1 LDGNEKVMKVNKATH
16 FIQKEFPLSIV
27 GAIRDYICV
36 LFPSKS
42 FADQG
47 AKAVCE
53 KVRYDLDAYVERG
66 FVAGIG
72 AGKAYEGINGL
83 RKSLLQAEVALRIGT
98 HLRGDV
104 SVKLYED
111 LGIYRLLSELIGS
124 KELSLFME
132 ETIQKL
138 ESYDASSSL
147 NLVHTL
153 EVYFAQ
159 NEHLSETAKMLYIHV
174 NTLKYRL

>member
-1 LDGNEKVMKVNKATH
+1 QFDVDQQYKNEFIRELLLNDSMRYTDLIEKGQKYQYKNDCTYTCVLFTTKNMLDGNEKVMKVNKATH

-47 AKAVCE
+47 AKAICE

-83 RKSLLQAEVALRIGT
+83 RK
-98 HLRGDV
+98 
-104 SVKLYED
+104 
-111 LGIYRLLSELIGS
+111 
-124 KELSLFME
+124 
-132 ETIQKL
+132 
-138 ESYDASSSL
+138 
-147 NLVHTL
+147 
-153 EVYFAQ
+153 
-159 NEHLSETAKMLYIHV
+159 
-174 NTLKYRL
+174 